1 MNRTSLSTAI
11 LLLLLPA
18 TVSGQAAFE
27 VYELQCFNDGTL
39 IGVSSDLR
47 LVTLRDGR
55 WQPLSLGATGV
66 LRLWRSP
73 DDRIFAVADGQP
85 WAAIEVPDT
94 GGTGTRWEVP
104 SGIGFMRFTSLNGID
119 VVTPDRISRLDPGG
133 KLTDLGETPVGGSG
147 QRASSRAPEILV
159 AKGMSVVCTGSSDH
173 PDDSVGGSCQEKNGS
188 YLYRVDFGDGLCCES
203 EAGHFTNPFVCG
215 DVVISSLLRD
225 ARHPPA
231 RRETTQARALATG
244 ALLGRREG
252 AARLGSTCLDG
263 NRALLVGK
271 RDVQIVSVPH
281 LRPLWRRK
289 TAGNIGAVAVCGGT
303 KVALILEG
311 HPYPVDELDLTAP
324 QTSGQDA
331 ASATRAAP

>member
-1 MNRTSLSTAI
+1 MKRGWLPIAV

-18 TVSGQAAFE
+18 TVSGQAAFD
-27 VYELQCFNDGTL
+27 VYEMQCFNDGTL

-47 LVTLRDGR
+47 LVTLRGGR
-55 WQPLSLGATGV
+55 WQPLPLDATGV

-85 WAAIEVPDT
+85 WAAVEVPHT
-94 GGTGTRWEVP
+94 AGPGTRWEVP
-104 SGIGFMRFTSLNGID
+104 SGIGFMRFASLDGID

-133 KLTDLGETPVGGSG
+133 KLTDLGETPVGGSR
-147 QRASSRAPEILV
+147 QRASLRAPEILV

-173 PDDSVGGSCQEKNGS
+173 HDDSVGGSCQERSGT
-188 YLYRVDFGDGLCCES
+188 YLYRVDFGDALCCES

-215 DVVISSLLRD
+215 DVVISSLRD
-225 ARHPPA
+225 ARHVPA
-231 RRETTQARALATG
+231 RETTQARAVANG

-271 RDVQIVSVPH
+271 RDVQIVSVPR
-281 LRPLWRRK
+281 LRTLWRQK
-289 TAGNIGAVAVCGGT
+289 TAGKIGAVAVCGGS
-303 KVALILEG
+303 KVALTLEG
-311 HPYPVDELDLTAP
+311 HPYPVDEIDLTAP
-324 QTSGQDA
+324 LVSGKDA
-331 ASATRAAP
+331 ARATGGAR